1 MLKDLA
7 NKIIIPFTILLEAY
21 RVFNGTLL
29 VIFVPGVCGDKA
41 CLPQQN
47 FINGSTIYR
56 INCGVNLVAL
66 LAFIAL
72 YSVEVRRE
80 YKLMAYLRVNP
91 EKPSDALTTKGAF
104 ESLPVDKKEIIHSY
118 DLQYKRIVG
127 ITVLIFVINTLL
139 SGYVIITE
147 YGNDK
152 GPILFATGTVL
163 IASKIY
169 HILTTNSNDGYI
181 SAYTQTRTQFNDVQ
195 ERPLTPV

>member
-1 MLKDLA
+1 MTP
-7 NKIIIPFTILLEAY
+7 ITILLEAY

-47 FINGSTIYR
+47 FEHGSMLYR
-56 INCGVNLVAL
+56 VNCGVNLVAL

-72 YSVEVRRE
+72 YSVEICRE
-80 YKLMAYLRVNP
+80 YKLMACLRFNP
-91 EKPSDALTTKGAF
+91 EKPSDPVTVNEAF
-104 ESLPVDKKEIIHSY
+104 ESLTAERKATICNY
-118 DLQYKRIVG
+118 DLIYQKVVG
-127 ITVLIFVINTLL
+127 ITVFIFIINTVL

-169 HILTTNSNDGYI
+169 HIISTYANGGHV
-181 SAYTQTRTQFNDVQ
+181 SAYSQTRTQFNDIQ
-195 ERPLTPV
+195 LTS

>member
-7 NKIIIPFTILLEAY
+7 NKIMIPFTILLEAY

-29 VIFVPGVCGDKA
+29 VIFVPGVCGGKA

-47 FINGSTIYR
+47 FENGSMVYR
-56 INCGVNLVAL
+56 VNCGVNLVAL

-80 YKLMAYLRVNP
+80 YTLMANLRVNP
-91 EKPSDALTTKGAF
+91 EKSSDAITTKGAF
-104 ESLPVDKKEIIHSY
+104 ESLPVDKKEMIHSY

-127 ITVLIFVINTLL
+127 ITVLIFVINTVL

-169 HILTTNSNDGYI
+169 HILTTNSNEGYV

-195 ERPLTPV
+195 EKPLTPI